1 MAKLYFFITALSAMM
16 FTVSAASAHPGAKI
30 LTTGSAEEQKAMT
43 PGMSFEEV
51 GSVHVFRGRNTI
63 TDAAPAAV
71 KTQAHTTIIK
81 INIEKRAFRSFRRLR
96 TQGFYSGTGPKSRR
110 FTKGFY
116 SGN

>member
-1 MAKLYFFITALSAMM
+1 MAKSYFFITALSAMM

-43 PGMSFEEV
+43 LGMSFEEV
-51 GSVHVFRGRNTI
+51 GSVHVFRGRNTM

-71 KTQAHTTIIK
+71 KTPTHTTIIK
-81 INIEKRAFRSFRRLR
+81 INTDNRAFRSFRRLR

-110 FTKGFY
+110 YTQGFY